1 MLTRS
6 DLYQMAWLL
15 ANVIKSPSMDWGNN
29 YDIKISIV
37 PKHLSLSLCS
47 LFLFLSTEKSPQ
59 ITGNMWVVWKH
70 VSLHEPTL
78 ALWPRITGFGVTE
91 CDIFLVNKTWWSY
104 VCSRNSFNWLL
115 QCESFS
121 DGGSKGWHHIP
132 SVCKFITFFWYKI

>member
-1 MLTRS
+1 
-6 DLYQMAWLL
+6 MAWLL

-29 YDIKISIV
+29 YDTLYKDFYC
-37 PKHLSLSLCS
+37 PQTPLSLSLCS